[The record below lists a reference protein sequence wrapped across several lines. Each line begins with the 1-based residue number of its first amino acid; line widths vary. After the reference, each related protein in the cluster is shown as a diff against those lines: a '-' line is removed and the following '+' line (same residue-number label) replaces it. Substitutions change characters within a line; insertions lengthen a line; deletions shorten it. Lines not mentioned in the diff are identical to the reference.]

1 MRRGVIIIIIGVL
14 LIAVSAVAYIWWQQQ
29 QAPGSDD
36 GTSERADGAPATET
50 PVPTPTEVLTLP
62 ILVAVQEIPRGA
74 VVSRDANGNFPI
86 AYREWPVDA
95 LPPGAIIGGT
105 KDEIDPHYLQ
115 AGAVIGGS
123 LQDKNG
129 NGVEDLIDFAVGKQL
144 RTSTVLYEPILADML
159 SDQGRIDVAGIGSD
173 VALTAPNGR
182 VVIALPLPRFEED
195 PTAAVAYALRP
206 GDHIDM
212 IVSLALVDLDE
223 EFHTQLPNTTQL
235 LDLEVLS
242 DTEGEGIELIEFT
255 QGRIEQ
261 GPLGLTFNIIPG
273 EDQQRVRAVT
283 QLTVQDAIVM
293 RVGRYPTLEE
303 EMIGLD
309 PQASPTPTTVPPTL
323 TAEEAAATATP
334 VPAAGAQQ
342 QAPEPTPEP
351 TPEPEMPQVIVLAV
365 EPQDALVIHFAWKIN
380 ADVTYA
386 LRAVGDEAVRHFLE
400 PVTLQ
405 YLMEQYNIAVPPKL
419 QYGIEPPIGRIDDL
433 ITDVTQ

>member
-1 MRRGVIIIIIGVL
+1 
-14 LIAVSAVAYIWWQQQ
+14 
-29 QAPGSDD
+29 
-36 GTSERADGAPATET
+36 
-50 PVPTPTEVLTLP
+50 VPTPTEVLTLP
-62 ILVAVQEIPRGA
+62 ILVAVQGIPRGA
-74 VVSRDANGNFPI
+74 VISRDANGNFPI

-95 LPPGAIIGGT
+95 LPPGAIIGGS
-105 KDEIDPHYLQ
+105 KEEIDSRLLQ
-115 AGAVIGGS
+115 TGAVIGGT
-123 LQDKNG
+123 LEDKNG

-144 RTSTVLYEPILADML
+144 RTSTVLYEPILANML
-159 SDQGRIDVAGIGSD
+159 SDRGRIDIAGVGSD
-173 VALTAPNGR
+173 VALMAPNGR
-182 VVIALPLPRFEED
+182 VVIALPLPSFEED

-223 EFHTQLPNTTQL
+223 EFHTLLPNTTQL

-242 DTEGEGIELIEFT
+242 DTEGEGVELIEFT

-309 PQASPTPTTVPPTL
+309 PQASPTPTSIPPTL
-323 TAEEAAATATP
+323 TAAEAAATATP
-334 VPAAGAQQ
+334 PPAPAAGAQQ
-342 QAPEPTPEP
+342 PPAEPTPEP
-351 TPEPEMPQVIVLAV
+351 TPEPVMPEVIVLAV
-365 EPQDALVIHFAWKIN
+365 EPQDALVINFAWKIN
-380 ADVTYA
+380 ADVHYA

-400 PVTLQ
+400 PVALQ

-419 QYGIEPPIGRIDDL
+419 QYGIEPPLGSMEEFV
-433 ITDVTQ
+433 TDVVQ